1 MDSKTQIAAM
11 SESMV
16 EYELTKQ
23 GWHVFK
29 QTTGKA
35 PFDLVAYQDGRMI
48 RVSVKSTQAGLQ
60 IDLRRIR
67 SNKKGTI
74 VHKFDATSCDI
85 VACYLHEIKTVVF
98 VKSQDVKNQ
107 GAVVFAIRPSVF
119 LRKDQRQRMVHHFT
133 QVP

>member
-1 MDSKTQIAAM
+1 
-11 SESMV
+11 
-16 EYELTKQ
+16 
-23 GWHVFK
+23 
-29 QTTGKA
+29 
-35 PFDLVAYQDGRMI
+35 MI